1 MNVSEIGNKWDWWH
15 VRHTVTGYETNLHVS
30 KGNAHL
36 DNLYTK
42 DGFLNETVFTNYSCE
57 NMWSFIFELKMET
70 FDSKMKVPKPDI
82 NNVKRTHSNQ
92 QMNVQNQKLTTN
104 EVGKLYAC
112 NNEDKK

>member
-1 MNVSEIGNKWDWWH
+1 
-15 VRHTVTGYETNLHVS
+15 
-30 KGNAHL
+30 
-36 DNLYTK
+36 
-42 DGFLNETVFTNYSCE
+42 
-57 NMWSFIFELKMET
+57 MET